1 MTFPSLNDPRYWQTR
16 AAEMRAIA
24 EDMKDAETRA
34 IMLRLAA
41 DYDELAER
49 AAQRADGVSTR
60 EEPKREGHVAEHE
73 YE

>member
-24 EDMKDAETRA
+24 ENMKDAETRA

-41 DYDELAER
+41 DYEKLAEK
-49 AAQRADGVSTR
+49 AAHWTDGISTR
-60 EEPKREGHVAEHE
+60 EEPKREGDVAEHE